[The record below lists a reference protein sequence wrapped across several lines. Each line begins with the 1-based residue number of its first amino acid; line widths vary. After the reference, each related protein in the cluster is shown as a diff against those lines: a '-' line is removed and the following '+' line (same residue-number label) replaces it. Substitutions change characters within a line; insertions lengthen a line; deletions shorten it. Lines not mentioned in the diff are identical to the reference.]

1 MIRRKIKFAGNNY
14 KTRLDVADYIKD
26 AIFINNEINHLN
38 VIAKKVAERFK
49 DAKKPAI
56 VCVGSR
62 NHNFDI
68 FGPVMYD
75 TFIKAGVNEKYLY
88 WFDGVTAFDVI
99 PDIKEKEHDVTLA
112 FDAEVLI
119 DDRNDVLKIRLRED
133 PVKPGAGV
141 GKNIDAVGDFSV
153 TLPIGFK
160 RDVKHIVLNS
170 DLWYEIKDIE
180 FICTLFVRLFLR
192 EVKPFY
198 NFLEESNKILEV

>member
-1 MIRRKIKFAGNNY
+1 MIRKIKFAGKDY
-14 KTRLDVADYIKD
+14 KTRLDVADDIKTILFD
-26 AIFINNEINHLN
+26 SNKIDHLN
-38 VIAKKVAERFK
+38 GLAREVAERFK
-49 DAKKPAI
+49 GAKNPAM

-68 FGPVMYD
+68 FGPVIYD
-75 TFIKAGVNEKYLY
+75 AFIKAGVNESYLY

-119 DDRNDVLKIRLRED
+119 DDRIDVLKIRLRED

-141 GKNIDAVGDFSV
+141 GKNIDTVGDFSV